1 MKIIKPKKL
10 NKGDTVGII
19 SPSEPITDDL
29 REQFDKGLLALK
41 RLGLKVKLGEHVFD
55 QYYYNAGTKEH
66 RIKDFNEMWNDSEVK
81 MILMSQGGE
90 TANHLLDGIDYEM
103 IRNNPKIFAGI
114 SDGTTLLNAIFARTG
129 LVTYHGPDL
138 VWIFGRN
145 ITQPFRENFIK
156 TWFNGNVGQIVSNQ
170 NWRHQE
176 KPEIKYAGW
185 KNLRSGKAS
194 GIIIGGHSECLGSII
209 IAGYAPDFENKI
221 LFLEGTDNEA
231 DLDMQ
236 FTALKLNGVFEK
248 INGLILGWFENRN
261 PIKDKTKRRE
271 VSDIIL
277 ELTKGFD
284 FPIIQIGEIGHNV
297 ENYIMPIGCDVT
309 IDADKKTI
317 LINEN
322 TVI

>member
-10 NKGDTVGII
+10 NREDTVGII

-29 REQFDKGLLALK
+29 KEQFNKGLLALEK
-41 RLGLKVKLGEHVFD
+41 LGLKVKLGKYVFD
-55 QYYYNAGTKEH
+55 QYYYNAGTREH
-66 RIKDFNEMWNDSEVK
+66 RIKDFNDIWNDSKVK

-103 IRNNPKIFAGI
+103 IRNNPKIFSGI
-114 SDGTTLLNAIFARTG
+114 SDGTTLLNAVFAKTG

-138 VWIFGRN
+138 VWAFGRN
-145 ITQPFRENFIK
+145 ITQPFKENFIK
-156 TWFNGNVGQIVSNQ
+156 TWFDGNVKEIVSNQ
-170 NWRHQE
+170 NWKHQE
-176 KPEIKYAGW
+176 KHEIKYNGW
-185 KNLRSGKAS
+185 KNLRSGEAS
-194 GIIIGGHSECLGSII
+194 GIIVGGHSNCLNSTIL
-209 IAGYAPDFENKI
+209 AGYAPDFKNKI

-236 FTALKLNGVFEK
+236 FTALKLNGVFKK
-248 INGLILGWFENRN
+248 INGLILGWFDNMDQ
-261 PIKDKTKRRE
+261 IKDKTKKRK

-277 ELTKGFD
+277 ELTKEYN
-284 FPIIQIGEIGHNV
+284 FPILEIGEIGHNV
-297 ENYIMPIGCDVT
+297 ENYIMPIGCNVT
-309 IDADKKTI
+309 INATKKTI